1 MSDLFSAKYVIDGE
15 SGLLAPEKDREA
27 LTEILRK
34 LLTTPESWAQMG
46 RRGRQHVEREYDARR
61 QVQRLE
67 EIYDELVSE

>member
-1 MSDLFSAKYVIDGE
+1 
-15 SGLLAPEKDREA
+15 
-27 LTEILRK
+27 
-34 LLTTPESWAQMG
+34 MG